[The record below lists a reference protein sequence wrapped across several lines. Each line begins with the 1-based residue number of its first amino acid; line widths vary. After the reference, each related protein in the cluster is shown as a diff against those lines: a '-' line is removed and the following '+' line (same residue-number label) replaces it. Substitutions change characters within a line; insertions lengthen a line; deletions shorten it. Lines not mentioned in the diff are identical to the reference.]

1 MKKNILVVGGTGF
14 IGSQVIYQL
23 LQNNEYEVYSF
34 SRHKNSL
41 CSSFVGNVMN
51 KTTLDVV
58 FKSIPIDVC
67 LILYGLKSV
76 ADSSQIS
83 IYTENDLEG
92 MINILNVCLDN
103 GCTKVVYLS
112 SGVVYQSGIKLTETS
127 PTESNSLYSM
137 LKLTNENLLFWY
149 KQHKNL
155 NYVILRIFNVCGF
168 SSIGKVSNDVIS
180 LILNR
185 KKLDVYGI
193 DYDTP
198 DGTLIRD
205 YISVQDVANA
215 IVCAIDYN
223 NSDIINIGSGVGYSV
238 LEIIEII
245 ENIVGIKVELNFLNK
260 REIDQPILI
269 ADAAKAIKKLGWKPT
284 KDLVQ
289 IIKDTQNG
297 LYL

>member
-1 MKKNILVVGGTGF
+1 MKFFEYPYVIITILAMIF
-14 IGSQVIYQL
+14 IVMG
-23 LQNNEYEVYSF
+23 
-34 SRHKNSL
+34 
-41 CSSFVGNVMN
+41 FVG
-51 KTTLDVV
+51 
-58 FKSIPIDVC
+58 
-67 LILYGLKSV
+67 LYFTVKSV
-76 ADSSQIS
+76 RTAKGAS
-83 IYTENDLEG
+83 E
-92 MINILNVCLDN
+92 
-103 GCTKVVYLS
+103 K
-112 SGVVYQSGIKLTETS
+112 
-127 PTESNSLYSM
+127 
-137 LKLTNENLLFWY
+137 
-149 KQHKNL
+149 
-155 NYVILRIFNVCGF
+155 GF

-245 ENIVGIKVELNFLNK
+245 ETIVGIKVELNFLNK
-260 REIDQPILI
+260 REIDQPFLI
-269 ADAAKAIKKLGWKPT
+269 ADVAKAIKKLGWKPT